1 MKAAVCR
8 YRGPQRVW
16 RDHEAHTSCSRGAQS
31 WCRLGLCRRWR
42 RPLPNTQFT
51 ELPRVIAQAPVQ
63 NALAVATA
71 RNGQAIGTYVT
82 NSGHGTLLSPPNQN
96 QGNGN

>member
-1 MKAAVCR
+1 
-8 YRGPQRVW
+8 
-16 RDHEAHTSCSRGAQS
+16 
-31 WCRLGLCRRWR
+31 
-42 RPLPNTQFT
+42 
-51 ELPRVIAQAPVQ
+51 VIAQAPVQ